1 MVFSSYEFIFIF
13 LPVVLVGYFCT
24 HKKIMLQNIIL
35 VAASLF
41 FYAYFNV
48 SYLVIILASII
59 ANYLFAHAISRFNDE
74 RRGLSRFFCI
84 VAVLFNLGLLGY
96 YKYFDFFVENIN
108 SVFNADFNLK
118 NIILPLGISFFTF
131 QQLSFVISVY
141 KKEEKVEDIL
151 TYSLFVSFFPQLVA
165 GPIVSYSEM
174 IPQFLDKSR
183 RRFNSDNFS
192 VGLYTFAL
200 GMFKK
205 AVVADTLNLFVSNGY
220 AQDELT
226 SAAAGW
232 VVSLSYTLQIYFDFS
247 GYSDMAI
254 GLGKMFNIDL
264 PVNFNSPYK
273 SASISEFWKRWHITL
288 GRALRN
294 FVYIPLGGNRKGRLR
309 TYINYLITFLLSG
322 LWHGASWT
330 FVLWGGLN
338 GLCIVTEKIFSKV
351 LNKIPKVIK
360 IAFTFLVTNALWVL
374 FRAESFDKAI
384 GIYSAMLNFKNIG
397 FDSIAPLAAD
407 GIMGLPSLIATAYVT
422 GLIAIALCVVF
433 FTKNVVEKSKEFK
446 PTTRNMLITAV
457 ALVLSVLFISRESV
471 FIYFNF

>member
-1 MVFSSYEFIFIF
+1 MVFSSYEFIFLF
-13 LPVVLVGYFCT
+13 LPIVLIGYFCA
-24 HKKIMLQNIIL
+24 HKSMMLQNIIL
-35 VAASLF
+35 VAGSLF
-41 FYAYFNV
+41 FYAYFNP
-48 SYLVIILASII
+48 SYLLIILASII
-59 ANYLFAHAISRFNDE
+59 VNYLLAYTISKFSE
-74 RRGLSRFFCI
+74 KKHGVSKLACV
-84 VAVLFNLGLLGY
+84 VAVLFNIGLLGY
-96 YKYFDFFVENIN
+96 YKYYDFFVENIN
-108 SVFNADFNLK
+108 SVFSTDFNLK

-183 RRFNSDNFS
+183 RRFNIDNFS
-192 VGLYTFAL
+192 AGLYVFVL
-200 GMFKK
+200 GVFKK
-205 AVVADTLNLFVSNGY
+205 IVIADTLNIFVNNGY
-220 AQDELT
+220 TQDEII

-264 PVNFNSPYK
+264 PLNFNSPYK
-273 SASISEFWKRWHITL
+273 SASISEFWKRWHMTL

-294 FVYIPLGGNRKGRLR
+294 FVYIPLGGNRKGKLR
-309 TYINYLITFLLSG
+309 TYLNYLVTFLLSG

-338 GLCIVTEKIFSKV
+338 GFCIVIEKIFGKILGKV
-351 LNKIPKVIK
+351 PKVIK
-360 IAFTFLVTNALWVL
+360 IALTFLVTNALWVL
-374 FRAESFDKAI
+374 FRAESFEQAME
-384 GIYSAMLNFKNIG
+384 IYSAMLNFGN
-397 FDSIAPLAAD
+397 FNLSAVSALAQD
-407 GIMGLPSLIATAYVT
+407 GIIGIPSA
-422 GLIAIALCVVF
+422 IAIAYVAVILAVLLSVVF
-433 FTKNVVEKSKEFK
+433 FMKNVVERSKNFK
-446 PTTRNMLITAV
+446 PTTANAILIAV
-457 ALVLSVLFISRESV
+457 IFVVSILFISRESV